1 MKGPIYLTSNNTIV
15 RKSGDYLI
23 IDHNGRSDSC
33 PSESI
38 SYLVK
43 FGWGSIN
50 SKDKKFH
57 SNTISDQL
65 LFYLSKK
72 KLSHISY
79 YTYGGYRYGTFV
91 FPETCIGKSR
101 ERQNDA
107 FYDSDR
113 RLFLAKEFVISAANN
128 KLSILK
134 KYGIKNKFIKEQIKA
149 VSSAESV
156 EVLRGTE
163 GTIAAS
169 YFEDLKHCF
178 KQFSFSGR
186 EYHPPKDPI
195 NALLSFSYDMLY
207 EEIMNK
213 VHEHGMDPFRG
224 FLHEQNN
231 NQWPLVYDIS
241 EVFKQNVDAF
251 VMNLVN
257 IKIIKDFHFN
267 RKEDGA
273 CLLDTAGKDVF
284 LKHWIAFLRQT
295 QSRGMMKTSMSEIIR
310 KEVFKLKA
318 FFEDG
323 VKYEGYRI

>member
-1 MKGPIYLTSNNTIV
+1 MKGPIYIASNNTIV

-23 IDHNGRSDSC
+23 IDHNGRKIPC
-33 PSESI
+33 PSEGI
-38 SYLVK
+38 SYIVK
-43 FGWGSIN
+43 FGN
-50 SKDKKFH
+50 SAV
-57 SNTISDQL
+57 SDQL
-65 LFYLSKK
+65 LFFLSRKRV
-72 KLSHISY
+72 SHISY

-101 ERQNDA
+101 EKQDDA
-107 FYDSDR
+107 WYDRNR
-113 RLFLAKEFVISAANN
+113 RLLLAKEFIISAANN
-128 KLSILK
+128 RLSILR
-134 KYGIKNKFIKEQIKA
+134 KYNIKNSFIKEQIKA
-149 VSSAESV
+149 ASSVESV
-156 EVLRGTE
+156 EALRGIE
-163 GTIAAS
+163 GTMAAS

-213 VHEHGMDPFRG
+213 VHEHGFDQFRG

-231 NQWPLVYDIS
+231 NQWPFVYDIS

-257 IKIIKDFHFN
+257 MKIIKDFHFN

-295 QSRGMMKTSMSEIIR
+295 QARGIMKTSMSEIIR

-318 FFEDG
+318 FFENG
-323 VKYEGYRI
+323 VKYEGHRM